1 MNQSYLKG
9 ALLILAA
16 GLCYAFQPIFAK
28 VAYEDG
34 ANAIALMLLRFLLA
48 ACLLHLY
55 VFRQRKRRPAA
66 ELTRTNVVK
75 ILAVGMLVGVGAMC
89 YFMSLERLSIGL
101 ATLLFYMFPL
111 YIFVF
116 SVILRLE
123 TMSLLKLA
131 AVLLAIG
138 GVYISVDLNG
148 DLPVTGILLGLFAGA
163 IYGIYIM
170 LNNHFLAHQDTL
182 SSITW
187 VSSGAF
193 VCFAIPSMAGQAVF
207 PDSMQGY
214 GAVLGLVFISTLLSL
229 TLFLKGIRLIAR
241 STDTSVLAMTEIGT
255 TMLLAWLLLNEQA
268 SSREIIG
275 AVVIFIAALMIL
287 MTGRKAAGQTV

>member
-55 VFRQRKRRPAA
+55 VFRQRKRRLAT
-66 ELTRTNVVK
+66 ELTRMNVVK
-75 ILAVGMLVGVGAMC
+75 ILAIGMLVGIGAMC

-101 ATLLFYMFPL
+101 ATLLFYLFPL
-111 YIFVF
+111 YIFIF

-123 TMSLLKLA
+123 AMSLLKLT

-148 DLPVTGILLGLFAGA
+148 ELPVTGILLGLSCRCHLWHLHHAQQPF
-163 IYGIYIM
+163 
-170 LNNHFLAHQDTL
+170 
-182 SSITW
+182 
-187 VSSGAF
+187 SG
-193 VCFAIPSMAGQAVF
+193 PSGYAEQYYLGQQRGVH
-207 PDSMQGY
+207 
-214 GAVLGLVFISTLLSL
+214 LLCYTFNGRSGEFSL
-229 TLFLKGIRLIAR
+229 TVCKATGPC
-241 STDTSVLAMTEIGT
+241 SV
-255 TMLLAWLLLNEQA
+255 WC
-268 SSREIIG
+268 SS
-275 AVVIFIAALMIL
+275 APCCH
-287 MTGRKAAGQTV
+287 